1 MQEMVLSKGVE
12 YMQKVVASDVSKENY
27 RDVVNAYIEQLQKE
41 QDITLFE
48 NVCGYY
54 MFKGLVHELKLEDD
68 QLLDVTYPSWS
79 VEEKNFLFNVLDR
92 RVIW

>member
-1 MQEMVLSKGVE
+1 
-12 YMQKVVASDVSKENY
+12 MQKVVANDVSKENY

-48 NVCGYY
+48 NVVGYY
-54 MFKGLVHELKLEDD
+54 MYEGLVHELRMEDE
-68 QLLDVTYPSWS
+68 QLFDVTYASWS

-92 RVIW
+92 RVRW

>member
-1 MQEMVLSKGVE
+1 
-12 YMQKVVASDVSKENY
+12 MQKVVASGVNRENY

-54 MFKGLVHELKLEDD
+54 MYEGLVHELRLEDD
-68 QLLDVTYPSWS
+68 KLIDVTYASWS
-79 VEEKNFLFNVLDR
+79 VEEKNFLFNVFDR
-92 RVIW
+92 RMRW

>member
-1 MQEMVLSKGVE
+1 
-12 YMQKVVASDVSKENY
+12 MQKVVANDVSKENY
-27 RDVVNAYIEQLQKE
+27 RDVVNAYVEQLQKE

-48 NVCGYY
+48 NVVGYY
-54 MFKGLVHELKLEDD
+54 MYEGLVHELRLEDE
-68 QLLDVTYPSWS
+68 QLLDVTYASWS